1 MEERRM
7 KTDKTYWLVWGMILA
22 IIILLLLIGYVF
34 PPTSSVRI
42 DDGWSFL
49 DYVSLLYFK
58 SASYIIIL
66 LSNVAV
72 GLTLVLTVRY
82 RLRLAVLAFVPLWL
96 RSGFTY
102 FYTSVRSFL
111 IVSDDGDYM
120 VRLLLPLVADFIWLA
135 SQPFLYYWISYL
147 CRKKQKSVM
156 RFFLIAAVLDA
167 ALAFFPIRASTFV
180 QLLASLGGTD
190 IEVFYHQLTMLV
202 LGLLRYAVLGAVVFA
217 TAYLVHRW
225 LYLHKKTIQP
235 NNLNLE

>member
-82 RLRLAVLAFVPLWL
+82 LSLIHIL
-96 RSGFTY
+96 RSC
-102 FYTSVRSFL
+102 RSRCGRGGCPTVPTRCCSPS
-111 IVSDDGDYM
+111 I
-120 VRLLLPLVADFIWLA
+120 LPQTLGW
-135 SQPFLYYWISYL
+135 S
-147 CRKKQKSVM
+147 
-156 RFFLIAAVLDA
+156 
-167 ALAFFPIRASTFV
+167 IRS
-180 QLLASLGGTD
+180 
-190 IEVFYHQLTMLV
+190 
-202 LGLLRYAVLGAVVFA
+202 A
-217 TAYLVHRW
+217 T
-225 LYLHKKTIQP
+225 
-235 NNLNLE
+235 